1 MMKSLGIFAAFLLAV
16 VVLTFTLDYTINQTS
31 PFSRFDPA
39 APAAQK
45 PVPVGHTVVAGVMM
59 LLGIFAGAFRASIQG
74 KTQLESVR
82 REFLQTFRNTQFI
95 KSLVAAPIV
104 FSAIYLAT
112 KEQPDWVLASIFAF
126 ENGFF
131 CDSVLRTQEKN
142 IGG

>member
-1 MMKSLGIFAAFLLAV
+1 VIKTLGLLAAFLLAAL
-16 VVLTFTLDYTINQTS
+16 VLTATLDYTINRAS

-39 APAAQK
+39 VSVGQK
-45 PVPVGHTVVAGVMM
+45 PLPVGHTVLSGAMM

-82 REFLQTFRNTQFI
+82 REFLLTFRSTQFI
-95 KSLVAAPIV
+95 KSVVAAPIV

-131 CDSVLRTQEKN
+131 CDTILRTQEKSHE
-142 IGG
+142 G